1 MVDETGGIDY
11 AKKKLDEFSELAV
24 NAINVYPESEV
35 KTSLIDLVAFNVS
48 RVK

>member
-1 MVDETGGIDY
+1 MVEEAGGIDY

-35 KTSLIDLVAFNVS
+35 KTSLIDLVAFNAS